1 MGDIGLA
8 IQRAEDKTQQL
19 QARAG
24 AVDELLSSGAL
35 ADPLSTGSDDITREL
50 NALASTAQVDN
61 ELEQLKRS
69 LGQLEPGAPTQAT
82 PQLPAGQWQQPKNAP
97 AAVSYT
103 HLDVYKRQVMNAART
118 LWSSSCRTAAIVVP
132 PGDETR
138 SRNTV
143 GCSPVSRSMV
153 AAP

>member
-69 LGQLEPGAPTQAT
+69 LGQLEPGAPT
-82 PQLPAGQWQQPKNAP
+82 PRRSSAGQWQQSKNAP
-97 AAVSYT
+97 AAGESG
-103 HLDVYKRQVMNAART
+103 AA
-118 LWSSSCRTAAIVVP
+118 SQS
-132 PGDETR
+132 E
-138 SRNTV
+138 
-143 GCSPVSRSMV
+143 
-153 AAP
+153 APSA